1 MGVTSSL
8 GQVLRF
14 LFLVVS
20 FDFRYQL
27 TLNDNPVNVLG
38 VFVQV
43 VASVLVMYY
52 SIETPYSALDDDS
65 SNTNTIITFCLLQL
79 STSTVLEDTDIL
91 FTTGSLVSWSS
102 LGPQN
107 NNNFNAV
114 SAVPAEF
121 VRVVNYSKMI
131 SFFGAVLYM
140 IPLMVYNNPPRRSAV
155 RDVLHTGLGRVS
167 ILLVLVFNIYTYL
180 VVGVSGNLLSKRDHS
195 PTWRR
200 FRVSKA

>member
-1 MGVTSSL
+1 M
-8 GQVLRF
+8 
-14 LFLVVS
+14 
-20 FDFRYQL
+20 
-27 TLNDNPVNVLG
+27 
-38 VFVQV
+38 
-43 VASVLVMYY
+43 
-52 SIETPYSALDDDS
+52 
-65 SNTNTIITFCLLQL
+65 
-79 STSTVLEDTDIL
+79 LEDTDIL

-180 VVGVSGNLLSKRDHS
+180 VVGVSGNLLSKKRSFTYLEEISRIQGLKDLGAFWLSETKQYYLEDIVAGVMVIGTLYMLVLHREYTLS
-195 PTWRR
+195 PLPVGLILVRNII
-200 FRVSKA
+200 RVHETGYHAGYVFLGL